1 MKVLVIGSGGREH
14 ALVWKILQSIKVDQV
29 YCAPGNAGISNIAE
43 CVNIKAN
50 NIKGLLDFALQNSI
64 DLTVVGPEIPLALGI
79 VNQFEKKGLRIFG
92 PCIKAAQIEASKS
105 FSRYIM
111 EKYNIPI
118 ARGSSFDDPDKA
130 IQYIKEQPTPI
141 VVKADGL
148 AAGKGVI
155 ICNTHDEAINSVRT
169 IMTDKVF
176 GDAGNK
182 IIIEECLVGEES
194 SFLAFTDGKSVLPL
208 PSSQDHKA
216 IYDNDEGPN
225 TGGMGAYSPAPV
237 IDRIMH
243 DKIMDEVMYPV
254 VKGLNAEGIK
264 YSGVLYAGIMV
275 VKDKIYVLEFNVRF
289 GDPECQPLLMRLKSD
304 LVDIIDACI
313 DTRLDQCKLDIDPRP
328 SVCVVLS
335 SDGYPKSY
343 DKGMPINGLE
353 NNFDENIV
361 KIFHAGTALKDD
373 KIIANG
379 GRVLGVTALGDDIK
393 NAINTAYETVKEI
406 QWDGVY
412 CRKDIGKK
420 AVDRLTQ
427 IPKVG
432 IVMGSDSDLSIMKA
446 AAMIFKMFGI
456 NYEMT
461 VASAHR
467 TPARAAKFAEEAE
480 ERGMKIIIAGAGMA
494 AHLAGVL
501 AAHTPL
507 PVIGVPINA
516 SSLQGFDALL
526 STVQMPP
533 GVPVA
538 TMGIGKPGAKN
549 AALLAVQMLSIAD
562 NDLKEK
568 FKAYKKQM
576 VAEVEAKAK
585 KIS

>member
-1 MKVLVIGSGGREH
+1 MKILVIGSGGREH
-14 ALVWKILQSIKVDQV
+14 ALVWKILQSSKVSHV
-29 YCAPGNAGISNIAE
+29 YCAPGNAGIKNIAE
-43 CVNIKAN
+43 CVDIKAE
-50 NIKGLLDFALQNSI
+50 NIQGLLSFALQQSI
-64 DLTVVGPEIPLALGI
+64 DLTVVGPEVPLALGL
-79 VNQFEKKGLRIFG
+79 VNRFEKEGLRVFG
-92 PCIKAAQIEASKS
+92 PCKKAAQIEASKS
-105 FSRYIM
+105 FSRFIM
-111 EKYNIPI
+111 EKYKIPI
-118 ARGSSFDDPDKA
+118 ARGSSFDDADIA
-130 IQYIKEQPTPI
+130 IEYIRTQPTPI

-155 ICNTHDEAINSVRT
+155 ICNTHDDAINAVNT
-169 IMTDKVF
+169 IMTDRIF

-182 IIIEECLVGEES
+182 VLIEECLVGEEA
-194 SFLAFTDGKSVLPL
+194 SFLAFTDGNTVLPL

-243 DKIMDEVMYPV
+243 DKIMDEVMIPV
-254 VKGLNAEGIK
+254 VEGLKAEGIQ
-264 YSGVLYAGIMV
+264 YRGVLYAGIMV
-275 VKDKIYVLEFNVRF
+275 VKDRIYVLEFNVRF
-289 GDPECQPLLMRLKSD
+289 GDPECQPLLMRLKTD
-304 LVDIIDACI
+304 IVDIMEACI
-313 DTRLDQCKLDIDPRP
+313 DTRLDQCKLDIDPRS

-335 SDGYPKSY
+335 SEGYPKSY
-343 DKGMPINGLE
+343 ESGMPISGL
-353 NNFDENIV
+353 NKDFDENVV
-361 KIFHAGTALKDD
+361 KVFHAGTAQKEDE
-373 KIIANG
+373 IVTNG

-393 NAINTAYETVKEI
+393 SAIDNAYEAVKSI
-406 QWDGVY
+406 QWDGIY
-412 CRKDIGKK
+412 YRKDIGKK
-420 AVDRLTQ
+420 AVDRLALA
-427 IPKVG
+427 PKVG

-446 AAMIFKMFGI
+446 AAMIFKQFGI
-456 NYEMT
+456 PYEMT

-467 TPARAAKFAEEAE
+467 TPARAAKFAEDAE
-480 ERGMKIIIAGAGMA
+480 KKGMKIIIAGAGMA

-501 AAHTPL
+501 AAHTPI

-516 SSLQGFDALL
+516 SSLQGLDALL

-562 NDLKEK
+562 NSLKEK
-568 FKAYKKQM
+568 FKEYKQKM

-585 KIS
+585 KIC